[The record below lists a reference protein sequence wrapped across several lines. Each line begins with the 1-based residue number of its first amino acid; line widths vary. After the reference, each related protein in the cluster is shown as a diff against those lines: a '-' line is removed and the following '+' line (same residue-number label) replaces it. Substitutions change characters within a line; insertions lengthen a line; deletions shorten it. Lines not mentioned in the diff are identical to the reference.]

1 MIAEYGPW
9 VVSAVGIL
17 GFHLAGKKIW
27 WCWYV
32 NVANQVLWVIFALVT
47 DQLGF
52 LVSTLFYLPLFA
64 NNARKWT
71 QDHIRTKKTP
81 VRVIKGPVIGKV
93 TKVWED
99 EKGVYANIEMRD
111 GTNHV
116 GFDPKPS
123 QEKHG
128 L

>member
-27 WCWYV
+27 WCWYI
-32 NVANQVLWVIFALVT
+32 NVANQILWVIFALVT

-52 LVSTLFYLPLFA
+52 LVSTIFYLPLFA

-71 QDHIRTKKTP
+71 RDHIRTKKTP

-99 EKGVYANIEMRD
+99 EKGVYANIEMYD
-111 GTNHV
+111 GSNHV
-116 GFDPKPS
+116 GFDPKSS